1 MPVLAGDPP
10 KQTSAVDHEL
20 LNVLLLLHFGAES
33 SPQTM
38 IPGQRGRPPIQI
50 VARSRNMLGGPCGG
64 MRDRHTGQ
72 GAQAHHHGCWRW
84 AGELVMALI
93 EHGRRRI
100 RGGLQPC

>member
-50 VARSRNMLGGPCGG
+50 VARSRNICWGG
-64 MRDRHTGQ
+64 RVE
-72 GAQAHHHGCWRW
+72 A
-84 AGELVMALI
+84 
-93 EHGRRRI
+93 
-100 RGGLQPC
+100 